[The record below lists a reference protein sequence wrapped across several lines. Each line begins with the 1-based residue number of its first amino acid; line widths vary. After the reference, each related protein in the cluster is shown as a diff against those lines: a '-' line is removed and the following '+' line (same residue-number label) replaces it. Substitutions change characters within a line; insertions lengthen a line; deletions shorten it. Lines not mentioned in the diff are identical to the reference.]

1 MGDSG
6 AAGTTSDTHG
16 TDTDTKRTNDGNKG
30 TEMALS
36 VRTMAIRVLIMAL
49 SVRTMAIRVLI
60 MYRTRELTELA
71 LFNNAFGS
79 IGRRQLLA
87 AARQCPQLDLAL
99 EPV

>member
-1 MGDSG
+1 MGGTSVGDSG

-36 VRTMAIRVLIMAL
+36 VRIMAIRA
-49 SVRTMAIRVLI
+49 LI

>member
-36 VRTMAIRVLIMAL
+36 VRIMAIRA
-49 SVRTMAIRVLI
+49 LI

>member
-1 MGDSG
+1 M
-6 AAGTTSDTHG
+6 AI
-16 TDTDTKRTNDGNKG
+16 RVLI
-30 TEMALS
+30 MALS

>member
-1 MGDSG
+1 MIRALPVRRVTLMAPILILSV
-6 AAGTTSDTHG
+6 
-16 TDTDTKRTNDGNKG
+16 RIDGNKG

>member
-1 MGDSG
+1 VGDSG

-30 TEMALS
+30 TEMELS
-36 VRTMAIRVLIMAL
+36 VRIMAIRA
-49 SVRTMAIRVLI
+49 LI

>member
-30 TEMALS
+30 TE
-36 VRTMAIRVLIMAL
+36 MAL